1 MRGNDRE
8 QDWMFSYV
16 SMEARIPED
25 HPLRAVKRMADT
37 ALRNLWKKFEALYSH
52 TGRPSIPP
60 EQLLRALLL
69 QALYS
74 IRSERLLVEQLE
86 YNLLFRWFVGLAM
99 DDRIWDATVF
109 SKNRERL
116 VEGEIA
122 RAFLNEVLGLATA
135 QGLISDEHF
144 TVDGTLLE
152 ASASH
157 KSFRP
162 KDGPGAGAGGG
173 SGLGRERDFH
183 GERRLHDTHGS
194 TTDPE
199 ARLYRKGKGK
209 ESKLCFLGHVLV
221 DNRHGLVVDADTTLA
236 TGTAEGEAAV
246 GFARR
251 LRRRGR
257 RRATLAGD
265 KGYDQA
271 PVVEGLRAQSVTP
284 HVAQRVK
291 GTAIDERTT
300 RHAGY
305 AISQWKRKQV
315 EQVFGWMKTVATL
328 RKLRHRGCKRVG
340 WTFTFAAAAYNLV
353 RMRTLLCTP

>member
-8 QDWMFSYV
+8 QDGMFSYV

-25 HPLRAVKRMADT
+25 HPLRAVKRMADE
-37 ALRNLWKKFEALYSH
+37 ALRGLWRKFESLYST

-60 EQLLRALLL
+60 EQLLRALLV

-74 IRSERLLVEQLE
+74 VRSERLLVEQLE
-86 YNLLFRWFVGLAM
+86 YNLLFRWFVGLTM
-99 DDRIWDATVF
+99 DDRVWDATVF
-109 SKNRERL
+109 F
-116 VEGEIA
+116 EGEIA
-122 RAFLNEVLGLATA
+122 RAFLSEVLGLAEA
-135 QGLISDEHF
+135 KGLISDEHF

-162 KDGPGAGAGGG
+162 KDGSGSQGGG
-173 SGLGRERDFH
+173 SGSRRERDFH
-183 GERRLHDTHGS
+183 GERRLNDTHGS

-199 ARLYRKGKGK
+199 SRLYRKGTGK

-221 DNRHGLVVDADTTLA
+221 DNRHGLVVDAETTLA
-236 TGTAEGEAAV
+236 TGTAEGEAAIR
-246 GFARR
+246 FARR

-265 KGYDQA
+265 KGYDQRG
-271 PVVEGLRAQSVTP
+271 VVEGLRQQDVTP

-291 GTAIDERTT
+291 GTAIDQRTT

-305 AISQWKRKQV
+305 AISQRKRKQV

-328 RKLRHRGCKRVG
+328 RKLRHRGRRRVG

-353 RMRTLLCTP
+353 RMRTLTCTP